1 MTTELVL
8 LIALSVFVSAGAFFG
23 EKGPFK
29 VFENSGP
36 RLGARL
42 EQNIA
47 IGKDFKV
54 HNPNSGSQQ
63 PVEWRAPSG
72 AAPTGALK

>member
-8 LIALSVFVSAGAFFG
+8 LLCLSVFVSAGAFFG
-23 EKGPFK
+23 DKGPFK
-29 VFENSGP
+29 VLEKSGP

-47 IGKDFKV
+47 IGRAFQV
-54 HNPNSGSQQ
+54 HSRDGSQKPTWWLPPPSGS
-63 PVEWRAPSG
+63 PPNG
-72 AAPTGALK
+72 KL

>member
-8 LIALSVFVSAGAFFG
+8 LLCLSVFVSAGAFFG

-29 VFENSGP
+29 VFEKSAP

-47 IGKDFKV
+47 IGRDFKV
-54 HNPNSGSQQ
+54 RTSSGDQNPT
-63 PVEWRAPSG
+63 EWKAPSG
-72 AAPTGALK
+72 NAPTGQF

>member
-8 LIALSVFVSAGAFFG
+8 LLCVFAFVTAGAIFG
-23 EKGPFK
+23 EKGPFG
-29 VFENSGP
+29 VLASSSP

-47 IGKDFKV
+47 IGKKFKV
-54 HNPNSGSQQ
+54 RDENGDMNSTQ
-63 PVEWRAPSG
+63 WRAPTG
-72 AAPTGALK
+72 AAPTGKL

>member
-8 LIALSVFVSAGAFFG
+8 LLTLSVFVSLGAFTG
-23 EKGPFK
+23 NNGPVK

-47 IGKDFKV
+47 IGKTFKV
-54 HNPNSGSQQ
+54 RSDTGSQDA
-63 PVEWRAPSG
+63 VTWHAPPG
-72 AAPTGALK
+72 AGPTGQL